1 MINEK
6 EIIPRIIKGDIR
18 AFSLLVD
25 EYQKLIFHVAKRMIQ
40 NDADVEDVCQDVFIK
55 IYKNIGSFAF
65 KSKLSTWI
73 AQITYSTSIDYLKK
87 NRKHYIEFVSDEI
100 IDYKTDDHSP
110 ADLLEQKDLSR
121 YLTEII
127 SELPTPYRLVITL
140 FHLEEFSIQ
149 EIVDVTGM
157 PDGTIKN
164 YLFRARKLMKEKV
177 KLYLKNDHA
186 RR

>member
-6 EIIPRIIKGDIR
+6 DIIPRIVKGDIK

-40 NDADVEDVCQDVFIK
+40 NDTDVEDVCQDVFIK

-87 NRKHYIEFVSDEI
+87 NRRNYVEFVADEDI
-100 IDYKTDDHSP
+100 KYEANDQTP
-110 ADLLEQKDLSR
+110 LDLLEQKDLSR
-121 YLTEII
+121 YLTQII
-127 SELPTPYRLVITL
+127 SDLPSPYRIVITL

-149 EIVDVTGM
+149 EIIDVTGM
-157 PDGTIKN
+157 PEGTIKN
-164 YLFRARKLMKEKV
+164 YLFRARKLMKDKI

>member
-1 MINEK
+1 MVNEK
-6 EIIPRIIKGDIR
+6 EIILRIIEGDIK
-18 AFSLLVD
+18 AFSLLID
-25 EYQKLIFHVAKRMIQ
+25 KYQKLVFHVAKRMIQ
-40 NDADVEDVCQDVFIK
+40 NDTDVEDVCQDVFIK

-87 NRKHYIEFVSDEI
+87 NRRHHIEFIPDNDKNYEA
-100 IDYKTDDHSP
+100 DDQTP
-110 ADLLEQKDLSR
+110 LDLLEQKDLSR
-121 YLTEII
+121 YLAQII
-127 SELPTPYRLVITL
+127 SELPAPYRIVITL

-149 EIVDVTGM
+149 EIIDVTGM

-164 YLFRARKLMKEKV
+164 YLFRARKLMKDKI
-177 KLYLKNDHA
+177 KLYLRNDHG